1 MTPVTIGRH
10 RAARVDDSLRVAFVG
25 PMIRADIEAV
35 RRIVGEILADHG
47 RCFLIGDMREC
58 TGIAPETRHYV
69 AEWSR
74 HPDEEPTRVLVYGL
88 SFAMR
93 TVVSLTR
100 SAIKLFGGK
109 PDKVVIVADE
119 AEALQRAAALRAAS
133 VSRAS

>member
-1 MTPVTIGRH
+1 
-10 RAARVDDSLRVAFVG
+10 
-25 PMIRADIEAV
+25 
-35 RRIVGEILADHG
+35 
-47 RCFLIGDMREC
+47 
-58 TGIAPETRHYV
+58 
-69 AEWSR
+69 
-74 HPDEEPTRVLVYGL
+74 
-88 SFAMR
+88 MR